1 MEYVK
6 AFGEAA
12 ADPSA
17 AASNNSM
24 HIDVNAHD
32 VSGHSQAQE
41 LFGLVQNGLSET
53 SSARRY
59 LYRNNIPC

>member
-1 MEYVK
+1 
-6 AFGEAA
+6 
-12 ADPSA
+12 
-17 AASNNSM
+17 M

-53 SSARRY
+53 CFRAPLSVQEEHSV
-59 LYRNNIPC
+59 LKMDL